1 MSSFAQT
8 LIVPAFKNILFP
20 TDFSPCSQAVLPY
33 VHAIAERYASTV
45 HVVNILAPEPQ
56 IIGVPLDRY
65 PELDAD
71 RYTAQSAMNALLAS
85 HPFENIVHTA
95 TIERGELWE
104 VLAPLLKENNI
115 DLIVLGTHGRR
126 GLRKLV
132 LGSVA
137 EEVFRYAMCPVLT
150 VGPHATHEG
159 AGYANFKKILFA
171 TDFSSGSQHALPYA
185 VSLARANHSQLI
197 MLHALPVSIQTLPGN
212 MDQGMPANWEVSA
225 EVVADALGCARHQVA
240 EMISAE
246 IMKELNAAI
255 IVECE
260 PAAGMILSVAERK
273 QAGLI
278 VMGAHRASTHSVAAH
293 LPWATASA
301 VVCQAPCPVLT
312 VRS

>member
-8 LIVPAFKNILFP
+8 LVVPAFKNILFA
-20 TDFSPCSQAVLPY
+20 TDFSRCSQTALPY

-45 HVVNILAPEPQ
+45 HAVHVLAPEPQ
-56 IIGVPLDRY
+56 TIGIPLDRY

-71 RYTAQSAMNALLAS
+71 RYAARSAMNALLTS
-85 HPFENIVHTA
+85 PFFENVAHTA
-95 TIERGELWE
+95 TVERGQLWE
-104 VLAPLLKENNI
+104 VLAPFMKEKNI
-115 DLIVLGTHGRR
+115 DLIVVGTHGRR

-137 EEVFRYAMCPVLT
+137 EQVFRHAMCPVLT
-150 VGPHATHEG
+150 VGPNAADESPAVT
-159 AGYANFKKILFA
+159 NFKTVLFA

-185 VSLARANHSQLI
+185 VSLARANNSHLI
-197 MLHALPVSIQTLPGN
+197 LLHALPVSIQALPGN
-212 MDQGMPANWEVSA
+212 MDQVISANWEVSA
-225 EVVADALGCARHQVA
+225 EVTADALGCARRQVA

-246 IMKELNAAI
+246 IMKELNAEI

-260 PAAGMILSVAERK
+260 SAARMILDVAERK

-278 VMGAHRASTHSVAAH
+278 VMGAHRASAHSVAAH

-301 VVCQAPCPVLT
+301 VVCHAPCPVLT

>member
-8 LIVPAFKNILFP
+8 LIVPAFKNILFA
-20 TDFSPCSQAVLPY
+20 TDFSRCSQAAIPY
-33 VHAIAERYASTV
+33 VQAIAERYASTV
-45 HVVNILAPEPQ
+45 HAVHVLAPEPQ
-56 IIGVPLDRY
+56 SNGVPLDRY

-71 RYTAQSAMNALLAS
+71 RYAAQSAMNVLLAS
-85 HPFENIVHTA
+85 HTFENIAHTA
-95 TIERGELWE
+95 TIERGELWA
-104 VLAPLLKENNI
+104 VLAPSIEEKDI

-137 EEVFRYAMCPVLT
+137 EQVFRHATCPVLT
-150 VGPHATHEG
+150 VGPHATHEV
-159 AGYANFKKILFA
+159 ATHANFKKILFA

-185 VSLARANHSQLI
+185 VSLARANHSQLV
-197 MLHALPVSIQTLPGN
+197 MLHALPVSTQALPGN
-212 MDQGMPANWEVSA
+212 MDQVMSTNWEVSA
-225 EVVADALGCARHQVA
+225 EVLADALGCARRQVA
-240 EMISAE
+240 ELISAE
-246 IMKELNAAI
+246 TLKELEPEI

-260 PAAGMILSVAERK
+260 PTAELILSVAENK
-273 QAGLI
+273 QADLI
-278 VMGAHRASTHSVAAH
+278 VMGAHRASAHSVAAH